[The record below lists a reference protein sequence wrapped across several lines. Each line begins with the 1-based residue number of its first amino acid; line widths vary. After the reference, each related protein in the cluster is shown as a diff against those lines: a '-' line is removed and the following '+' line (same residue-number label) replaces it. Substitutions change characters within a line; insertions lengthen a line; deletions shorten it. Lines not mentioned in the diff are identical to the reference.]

1 MAAAA
6 AARKLTAVVIPR
18 PPPTGWDLGA
28 KVAAAQVA
36 TVIPANS
43 IHSLAPAEMIR
54 RAAIMNRF
62 RIRVCEE
69 ARQRGDRTDLEMTAS
84 AALLRAGG
92 TRLMHGVGF
101 LADMRVL
108 QGLGAA
114 HSSQNLCLQQP
125 MSKWSTSSTTTSASR
140 PTVPPFAARPVAP
153 QPSSLTGTTTVRS
166 SPPESPSKAI
176 RPSDPDGSSSQLL
189 SLRPQGL
196 PAVRRHVAEPAGDE
210 ETLSFSATDYSDGFA
225 EPDESE
231 IYSDFSVIFGDGG
244 GGSSSSDSGAE
255 ELGEH
260 DRRCSVEGGGGA
272 REHVEDYMDD
282 LDGIPW
288 GAR

>member
-18 PPPTGWDLGA
+18 PPSTDWDLGA

-36 TVIPANS
+36 TVISANN

-69 ARQRGDRTDLEMTAS
+69 ARQRGERTDLEMTAS
-84 AALLRAGG
+84 AALLRAGDTG
-92 TRLMHGVGF
+92 LHGVGF
-101 LADMRVL
+101 LADMKASR
-108 QGLGAA
+108 GAVA
-114 HSSQNLCLQQP
+114 ADPRPHLPSQQTI
-125 MSKWSTSSTTTSASR
+125 SKWLAPSTTTSALWA
-140 PTVPPFAARPVAP
+140 TVPPVVARPSAP
-153 QPSSLTGTTTVRS
+153 QSSSLTSTIARL

-176 RPSDPDGSSSQLL
+176 RTPDSNDSFSRQKSIRSQE
-189 SLRPQGL
+189 L
-196 PAVRRHVAEPAGDE
+196 PAVRNHIVEPAGDE
-210 ETLSFSATDYSDGFA
+210 ETLSFSATDYSDDFA
-225 EPDESE
+225 EPNEGD
-231 IYSDFSVIFGDGG
+231 IYSDFSVIFGNG
-244 GGSSSSDSGAE
+244 GGSDSDSAE
-255 ELGEH
+255 ELGVYDE
-260 DRRCSVEGGGGA
+260 RGSTEGDSGA

-288 GAR
+288 DAR

>member
-18 PPPTGWDLGA
+18 PPSTDWDLGA

-36 TVIPANS
+36 TVIPANN

-84 AALLRAGG
+84 AALLRAGATG
-92 TRLMHGVGF
+92 LHGVGF
-101 LADMRVL
+101 LADMRASRGVV
-108 QGLGAA
+108 AA
-114 HSSQNLCLQQP
+114 DPQPHLPPQQAI
-125 MSKWSTSSTTTSASR
+125 SKWSTSSTLTSASR
-140 PTVPPFAARPVAP
+140 ATVPPVVARPVAP
-153 QPSSLTGTTTVRS
+153 QSSSLSSTTARL
-166 SPPESPSKAI
+166 SPSESPSKAI
-176 RPSDPDGSSSQLL
+176 NTPDPNDSFSCQKSIRSQE
-189 SLRPQGL
+189 L
-196 PAVRRHVAEPAGDE
+196 PAVRPHIVEPAGDE
-210 ETLSFSATDYSDGFA
+210 ETLSFSATDYSDDFA
-225 EPDESE
+225 EPDESD
-231 IYSDFSVIFGDGG
+231 IYSDFSVIFGNG
-244 GGSSSSDSGAE
+244 GGSDSSDSAE
-255 ELGEH
+255 DLGKY
-260 DRRCSVEGGGGA
+260 DQRCSAEGDSGA

-288 GAR
+288 DAR